1 MEIAAEEMNP
11 LREKYG
17 TLPVP
22 WHKPTEKGSA
32 AYRKISSAFL
42 CSVYPCFLVL
52 SLREPGVV
60 PNCFLNVV
68 MKDETE

>member
-1 MEIAAEEMNP
+1 MPNGP
-11 LREKYG
+11 CLG
-17 TLPVP
+17 
-22 WHKPTEKGSA
+22 
-32 AYRKISSAFL
+32 ISRQKKEALHIERYPALFCVL
-42 CSVYPCFLVL
+42 LQPCFLVL